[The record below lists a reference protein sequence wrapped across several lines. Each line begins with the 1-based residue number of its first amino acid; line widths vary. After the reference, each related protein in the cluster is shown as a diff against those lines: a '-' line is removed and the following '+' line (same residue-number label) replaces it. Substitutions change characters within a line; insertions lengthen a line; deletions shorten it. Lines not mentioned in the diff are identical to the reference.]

1 LTVRAQSKVSRMRGD
16 GRCPGHAAP
25 RPGTGRAADAQAL
38 VECAL
43 VLPLVI
49 MLTLGV
55 VQVVLYA
62 HARQVL
68 TSAVQEGARLAA
80 ESGRDMAEG
89 EARARALVRAGLG
102 ASIEPLQLDGTPGDE
117 VVTLRADA
125 SLRPILPLPMIDQ
138 LPLHAE
144 GSVAR
149 ERFRAGGGH
158 R

>member
-1 LTVRAQSKVSRMRGD
+1 MCSGR
-16 GRCPGHAAP
+16 RCP
-25 RPGTGRAADAQAL
+25 AQAL

-43 VLPLVI
+43 VLPLVLV
-49 MLTLGV
+49 LTLSM
-55 VQVVLYA
+55 VQLVLYA
-62 HARQVL
+62 HAQQVL

-80 ESGRDMAEG
+80 ENGRDVEEG
-89 EARARALVRAGLG
+89 MARAQALVRAGLG
-102 ASIEPLQLDGTPGDE
+102 TTVEPLRLEGIPDME

-125 SLRPILPLPMIDQ
+125 SLRPIVVMPLIGE

-144 GSVAR
+144 GSVSR